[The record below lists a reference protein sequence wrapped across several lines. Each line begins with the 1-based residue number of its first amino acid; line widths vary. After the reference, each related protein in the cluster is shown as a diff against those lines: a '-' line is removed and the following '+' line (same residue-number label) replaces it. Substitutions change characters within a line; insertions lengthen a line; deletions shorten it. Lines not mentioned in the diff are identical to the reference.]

1 MSEDNK
7 KYTIGVDIPAMP
19 PITDHTF
26 TLKSAYIPTPFV
38 VPPALKVGD
47 KWYIKYQQGFCG
59 LTEVEIKE
67 VTEKTVV
74 LQSLDKWLG
83 YERLDKWLGYERG
96 ESKPVR
102 YKKSD
107 IEFVEKV

>member
-7 KYTIGVDIPAMP
+7 KYTTGPGIPAMA

-74 LQSLDKWLG
+74 LQSS
-83 YERLDKWLGYERG
+83 DKWLGYERG
-96 ESKPVR
+96 ENKPVR
-102 YKKSD
+102 YKKLD
-107 IEFVEKV
+107 IEFVEKVNDE

>member
-1 MSEDNK
+1 MSEYNK
-7 KYTIGVDIPAMP
+7 KYTIGVDIPAMT

-26 TLKSAYIPTPFV
+26 TLKSAYIPTTFIA
-38 VPPALKVGD
+38 PPDLKVGD

-74 LQSLDKWLG
+74 LQSLDS
-83 YERLDKWLGYERG
+83 RLGYERG
-96 ESKPVR
+96 ESRPVR
-102 YKKSD
+102 YKKFD
-107 IEFVEKV
+107 IEFVEKVNDEKTN

>member
-1 MSEDNK
+1 MTYIKPLPDSMTAPWNG
-7 KYTIGVDIPAMP
+7 T

-26 TLKSAYIPTPFV
+26 AGIPPTTSSKTTYIPTPFV
-38 VPPALKVGD
+38 VPPELKVGD
-47 KWYIKYQQGFCG
+47 KWYVKYQPGFCG
-59 LTEVEIKE
+59 LSEVEIKE

-74 LQSLDKWLG
+74 LQSLDKL
-83 YERLDKWLGYERG
+83 LGYERG
-96 ESKPVR
+96 ESRPVR